1 MHCKHNLTFLYPP
14 SETVNMEHGGKI
26 EFDEVMTAAQ
36 AIVLE
41 MNAMIKEFILQL
53 PTGSTF
59 SVSDIIS
66 RAPRYSLT
74 AYISIN
80 RYPSPA
86 LPSVLTFIYTY
97 LIKLEPLGA
106 SAPIFSSASLR
117 LDAIKYYQSCM
128 SQPLMSVPIPNI
140 GPDPSC

>member
-14 SETVNMEHGGKI
+14 SETVNMEPGGKI
-26 EFDEVMTAAQ
+26 ELDEVMTAAQ

-74 AYISIN
+74 LTAYISI
-80 RYPSPA
+80 
-86 LPSVLTFIYTY
+86 
-97 LIKLEPLGA
+97 
-106 SAPIFSSASLR
+106 
-117 LDAIKYYQSCM
+117 DH
-128 SQPLMSVPIPNI
+128 
-140 GPDPSC
+140 